1 MYHTVRHRMAYAR
14 DIHSLLIILL
24 CWLLP
29 FSASAQFNP
38 APGPINDSIQFNAS
52 TSATNG
58 PYNLTRSGMNF
69 TVSRPGLA
77 DFTFTAP
84 GLLGASTEQ
93 AAHAFIGSDGL
104 LIRSSSST
112 NIENRTTLVF
122 KRLDTAD
129 PVQTLVNHQAFL
141 TDQPNVQIRRSSDGL
156 VLFTWTTHAD
166 AAINDTFDIALY
178 RGDTGRHLC
187 GMIPFNRDPGDQ
199 TTAEVL
205 GSGGNATGLRITRT
219 RQNFPNVTQD
229 CALPQALFEVT
240 PQAIDFGEVANNQSP
255 QLQVTLSNPG
265 GPADDA
271 IEVSAIAT
279 TTHCTPVGF
288 TPLTLMPGDSTPVSI
303 QLNPQNPPGQI
314 AVINEDM
321 AITRNPAAGPAAIN
335 CQAQSRDP
343 VPELTPSAG
352 SFDFGQVNVGAPPAT
367 RNLTLS
373 NTGEIDLTFQPVA
386 GPTLAEFSLAPAGPI
401 AAIPA
406 GQSTTLT
413 VSFTPSAAQ
422 VFNDSITF
430 TTNDP
435 VSPTRTVSLTGTGHI
450 PQPRFD
456 MDPGLNR
463 LDYGEVEQGYRYGK
477 GIRIRNTGDAP
488 LSFTVDVAGDARFS
502 FSDQPNQPGVG
513 QQTPRGITVAPMSER
528 TFRVTFDARAP
539 DGGPYNGT
547 FDIANINDTN
557 VPPTRTVDLEGRVIP
572 GKTLDVAL
580 ILDRS
585 GSMNEPTAD
594 GSKAQTLR
602 RASALFLQLLRE
614 SAGDRAAIVSYNT
627 QASLLEPLTLIDA
640 QTRADLID
648 TVTNSPDLN
657 PSGATSIAAGLLEGF
672 GQLTDAGRDVR
683 AALIV
688 SDGKENTPAQTSG
701 GPVDLN
707 TIALPPGVGVHSL
720 ALGRQQDVDTAR
732 LTDIANRSGGTSQ
745 YTGDLTGLNVFDV
758 EKFFLQVATTLL
770 GQQPV
775 LDPIY
780 TIAPG
785 QTFETLI
792 PLIPADKEVTI
803 ALMFK
808 QGVLPYTVIA
818 PDGTVFPT
826 ASPPNGFGQSVEE
839 LPTARL
845 FKLKLPTD
853 DPQRYQGVWKL
864 RVAHQGFVWI
874 GDEKKRVQEKTG
886 TPVAYAV
893 AVAAGS
899 NLRMFAFVSPQP
911 AYPGDRIGLNA
922 SLAEEGVPVP
932 GAAVEAIPTLP
943 NGALGSP
950 VTLHDDGMH
959 NDGEAGDGEYGGAFT
974 HTLQAGGYS
983 FLFRASGSSARG
995 GQFTREQVLGK
1006 TVLAHPDFTGTDPQG
1021 RDCCTPTLRLLRIII
1036 VLLVIAVLLMLGR
1049 FWWSRQVRVS
1059 RH

>member
-1 MYHTVRHRMAYAR
+1 MRHTVRHRWAHAC
-14 DIHSLLIILL
+14 DFHSLIIILL
-24 CWLLP
+24 CWILP

-38 APGPINDSIQFNAS
+38 AVGPINDTIQFSAA
-52 TSATNG
+52 TSASSG
-58 PYNLTRSGMNF
+58 PYSLTRSGLSF
-69 TVSRPGLA
+69 TVSRPGLV

-112 NIENRTTLVF
+112 NIENRTTIVF
-122 KRLDTAD
+122 KRLDTTD
-129 PVQTLVNHQAFL
+129 PVETLVNHQAFL
-141 TDQPNVQIRRSSDGL
+141 SDQPNVQIRRSSDSL
-156 VLFTWTTHAD
+156 VLFTLTAHAD
-166 AAINDTFDIALY
+166 SAINDTFDIALF

-199 TTAEVL
+199 TSAEVL

-219 RQNFPNVTQD
+219 RPNFPNVTQD
-229 CALPQALFEVT
+229 CALPQALFEIT
-240 PQAIDFGEVANNQSP
+240 PQSIDFGEVANNQSP

-271 IEVSAIAT
+271 IEVSAVAT
-279 TTHCTPVGF
+279 TAHCTPIGF
-288 TPLTLMPGDSTPVSI
+288 TPQTLAPGDSVPLSI
-303 QLNPQNPPGQI
+303 QLNPQNPPGQV
-314 AVINEDM
+314 ASINEDI
-321 AITRNPAAGPAAIN
+321 AITRNPAVGPAAIN
-335 CQAQSRDP
+335 CQAESRDP
-343 VPELTPSAG
+343 VPVLSLSTNSLV
-352 SFDFGQVNVGAPPAT
+352 FGQVNVGAAAT
-367 RNLTLS
+367 RSLILS
-373 NTGEIDLTFQPVA
+373 NTGEIDLTFQPVT
-386 GPTLAEFSLAPAGPI
+386 GPTLAEFNLAPAGPI

-435 VSPTRTVSLTGTGHI
+435 ASPTQPVSLTGTGHI
-450 PQPRFD
+450 PQPQFV
-456 MDPGLNR
+456 MDPALNR
-463 LDYGEVEQGYRYGK
+463 FDYGEVEQGYRFGK
-477 GIRIRNTGDAP
+477 GIRIRNPGDAD
-488 LSFTVDVAGDARFS
+488 LTFTVDVAGDGRFS

-513 QQTPRGITVAPMSER
+513 QQNLLPVTIPPMGER

-547 FDIANINDTN
+547 FDITSINDTN
-557 VPPTRTVDLEGRVIP
+557 VPPTRTVDLEGSVIP

-602 RASALFLQLLRE
+602 RASSLFLQLLRE
-614 SAGDRAAIVSYNT
+614 SAGDRVAIVGYNT
-627 QASLLEPLTLIDA
+627 QASLLEPLTQIDA
-640 QTRADLID
+640 QSRADLID
-648 TVTNSPDLN
+648 TVTNSTDLN

-688 SDGKENTPAQTSG
+688 SDGKENTPAQTPG

-707 TIALPPGVGVHSL
+707 TIALPAGVGVHSL

-745 YTGDLTGLNVFDV
+745 YTGDLTGLNVFDI

-775 LDPIY
+775 LDPVY

-785 QTFETLI
+785 QTFETPI

-818 PDGTVFPT
+818 PDGTAYPT

-853 DPQRYQGVWKL
+853 EPQRYQGVWKL
-864 RVAHQGFVWI
+864 RVAHQGFVWV
-874 GDEKKRVQEKTG
+874 GDAKKRVQEQTG
-886 TPVAYAV
+886 TPVSYAV

-922 SLAEEGVPVP
+922 SLAEEGAPVP

-943 NGALGSP
+943 NGAAGTP
-950 VTLHDDGMH
+950 VILHDDGMH
-959 NDGEAGDGEYGGAFT
+959 NDGEAGDGEYGGEFT

-995 GQFTREQVLGK
+995 GQFIREQVLGK

-1049 FWWSRQVRVS
+1049 FWWSRQMRS
-1059 RH
+1059 AGQ